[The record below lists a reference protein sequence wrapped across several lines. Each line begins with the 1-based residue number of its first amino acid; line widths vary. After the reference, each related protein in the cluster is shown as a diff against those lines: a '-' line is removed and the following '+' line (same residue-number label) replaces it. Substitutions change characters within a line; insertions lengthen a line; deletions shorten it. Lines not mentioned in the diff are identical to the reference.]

1 MDDFDLWNEVKKET
15 NKKSYPLHF
24 KEREIY
30 FIRVGKNIG
39 FEQNGKG
46 EYFLRPVLVLRKF
59 SRYFFVGIP
68 LTSQAK
74 EDMFHFKFSFK
85 ANKHSYA
92 ILSQIRAFDANR
104 LERKIGKISNDD
116 FAELKKRLRE
126 LLKL

>member
-1 MDDFDLWNEVKKET
+1 MKEFDLWNEVKKET
-15 NKKSYPLHF
+15 NKKNYPLHF

-46 EYFLRPVLVLRKF
+46 KYFLRPVLVLRKF
-59 SRYFFVGIP
+59 SKYFFVGIP

-74 EDMFHFKFSFK
+74 EDMFHFKFSFRDNRK
-85 ANKHSYA
+85 SYA

-104 LERKIGKISNDD
+104 LERKIGKMNNDD
-116 FAELKKRLRE
+116 FLDLKKRLRE

>member
-1 MDDFDLWNEVKKET
+1 MEEFDLLNEVKKET
-15 NKKSYPLHF
+15 NKKNYPLHF

-59 SRYFFVGIP
+59 SKYFFVGIP

-74 EDMFHFKFSFK
+74 EDMFHFKFSFRN
-85 ANKHSYA
+85 NKRSYA

-104 LERKIGKISNDD
+104 LERKIGKMNNDD
-116 FAELKKRLRE
+116 FLELKKRLKE